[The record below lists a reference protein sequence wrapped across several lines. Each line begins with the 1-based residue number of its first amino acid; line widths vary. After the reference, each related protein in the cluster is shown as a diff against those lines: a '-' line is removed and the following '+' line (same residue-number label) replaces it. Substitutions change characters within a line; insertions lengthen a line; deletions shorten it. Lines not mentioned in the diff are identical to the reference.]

1 MHLEQDR
8 FVVAYDAS
16 KATAENLVA
25 VIEKAGFTAEL
36 VTGGET
42 VSAKK
47 TSASIDDPIFTAA
60 LAQAKR
66 ENRPIVL
73 DFEASWCVPC
83 KRMARETFPD
93 PTVSRLLDRC
103 IFLKIDTDK
112 HLDLAKG
119 FGVAGLPDLRFLA
132 PDGSERKRLLD
143 FQDATTFAQVLKQFL
158 EEVSTERDGLNTK
171 EASVR
176 TKPYALIDLAH
187 DGREFKQAFNAQK
200 GHVRVVLIVSPG

>member
-1 MHLEQDR
+1 MVKIEMRLEQDQ

-16 KATAENLVA
+16 QATVENLIA
-25 VIEKAGFTAEL
+25 VIEKAGFTAEV
-36 VTGGET
+36 VTGGAA

-60 LAQAKR
+60 LARAKR

-83 KRMARETFPD
+83 KRMDRETFPD

-103 IFLKIDTDK
+103 IFLKIDTDQ
-112 HLDLAKG
+112 HPDLAKG
-119 FGVAGLPDLRFLA
+119 FGVVGLPDFRFLA

-143 FQDATTFAQVLKQFL
+143 FQNAKTFARVLKQFL
-158 EEVSTERDGLNTK
+158 EEVSTD
-171 EASVR
+171 
-176 TKPYALIDLAH
+176 
-187 DGREFKQAFNAQK
+187 
-200 GHVRVVLIVSPG
+200 